1 MQKKLR
7 VAGYV
12 KLEKLWERRRAQAL
26 EYHTQYYAKKY
37 SDSTDFELVG
47 VYIDITGRKEIKNR
61 PEMLRLIHDC
71 KEGRIDCIAT
81 QSRAYLAANT
91 GEFCSLIRYLFD
103 MATPI
108 HIITEDEAYNINTII
123 NEDQQKEELYRMAYS
138 FTEMNP
144 DEYRKWIE
152 GVFLGID
159 KHVLQEGGH
168 YGI

>member
-26 EYHTQYYAKKY
+26 EYHTKYYAKKY

-103 MATPI
+103 MATRPQRRSVRYL
-108 HIITEDEAYNINTII
+108 ITSGATGSTSAH
-123 NEDQQKEELYRMAYS
+123 LLRMD
-138 FTEMNP
+138 M
-144 DEYRKWIE
+144 
-152 GVFLGID
+152 
-159 KHVLQEGGH
+159 
-168 YGI
+168 

>member
-1 MQKKLR
+1 MDRKLR

-12 KLEKLWERRRAQAL
+12 KLAKLWERSRTQAI
-26 EYHTQYYAKKY
+26 EYQTKYYTQKFDG
-37 SDSTDFELVG
+37 SDSFELVG

-81 QSRAYLAANT
+81 QTRAYLAANT

-108 HIITEDEAYNINTII
+108 HIITEDQQYNIDTII
-123 NEDQQKEELYRMAYS
+123 NDDHQKEELYKMALR

-159 KHVLQEGGH
+159 KYVQQKGNN
-168 YGI
+168 YGY

>member
-26 EYHTQYYAKKY
+26 EYHTKYYAKKY

-103 MATPI
+103 MAM
-108 HIITEDEAYNINTII
+108 TIPFRCAPRHQ
-123 NEDQQKEELYRMAYS
+123 N
-138 FTEMNP
+138 
-144 DEYRKWIE
+144 
-152 GVFLGID
+152 G
-159 KHVLQEGGH
+159 
-168 YGI
+168 